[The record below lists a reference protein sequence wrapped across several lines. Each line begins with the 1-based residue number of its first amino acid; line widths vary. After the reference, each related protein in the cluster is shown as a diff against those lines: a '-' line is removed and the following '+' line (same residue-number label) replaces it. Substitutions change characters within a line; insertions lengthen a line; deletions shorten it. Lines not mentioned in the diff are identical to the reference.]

1 MHKTA
6 CTAPERKEPTVMF
19 TGFRMLLFVQTYT
32 AHPAI
37 GLSGLTLETFTAYVT
52 VLFEEAR
59 GWLEGEINSVGLDTA
74 LTGVKCISMK
84 MSITET
90 DSTLSTRRR
99 GIVPA
104 LPDGAVLPA
113 NITVEEASVERL
125 QSVGPGQSQSGHTPA
140 KPSYWIFSA
149 RSNGVNPEEPRRN
162 SKRILRETAKTATWK
177 DR

>member
-59 GWLEGEINSVGLDTA
+59 GWLEGAINSVGLDTA

-90 DSTLSTRRR
+90 GSMLRTRRG
-99 GIVPA
+99 GIVAASRVMLFFSQLSA
-104 LPDGAVLPA
+104 L
-113 NITVEEASVERL
+113 R
-125 QSVGPGQSQSGHTPA
+125 
-140 KPSYWIFSA
+140 
-149 RSNGVNPEEPRRN
+149 
-162 SKRILRETAKTATWK
+162 
-177 DR
+177 